1 MYSCGGLVTINP
13 PKGLKIALK
22 LIICY
27 KLTIFGADMNRNRY
41 FFLIL
46 TIFPT
51 FIMANEITDNFK
63 FASPYFSNID
73 KQVNTESINAQNLVK
88 KTLSASDFTIPQDWR
103 LVSSVSESN
112 GFRMFFQA
120 RNNDVYSFVID
131 KQGHLSPNTMIHIK
145 SK

>member
-1 MYSCGGLVTINP
+1 
-13 PKGLKIALK
+13 
-22 LIICY
+22 
-27 KLTIFGADMNRNRY
+27 MNKNRY

-103 LVSSVSESN
+103 LVSSVYESN